1 MLDSQARLSRR
12 GLMVGLAALTAS
24 CATSTPK
31 PSLVAETF
39 TPIPAPPPPPPLVAP
54 PAAAPVP
61 ALGPSL
67 DPNGL
72 IRRPLL
78 FAALDALKRH
88 RGKVAHEDRIYIV
101 DFQAHSSK
109 PRLFRLDLTT
119 GETKAYRTAHG
130 RGSDPAHSGYAQKFS
145 NVPNSN
151 ASSVGAYLTAGQSW
165 GSKHGPN
172 VLLDGLDPTNS
183 QVRDRAIIVHAADYC
198 EPAYLA
204 SQGKLGRSFGC
215 FAVSQADL
223 LALRADMD
231 GGRLLFA
238 AA

>member
-1 MLDSQARLSRR
+1 MLEQQARLSRR
-12 GLMVGLAALTAS
+12 GLIVGLAALTAS
-24 CATSTPK
+24 CASSAPK
-31 PSLVAETF
+31 PSPVAQTL
-39 TPIPAPPPPPPLVAP
+39 TPLPPAPPPPPVVP
-54 PAAAPVP
+54 PPPPVQ

-67 DPNGL
+67 DPQGL

-78 FAALDALKRH
+78 YAAMDALKRH
-88 RGKVAHEDRIYIV
+88 RGKVEYEDRVYIV

-119 GETKAYRTAHG
+119 GEATAYRTAHG
-130 RGSDPAHSGYAQKFS
+130 RGSDPAHTGFAERFS

-151 ASSVGAYLTAGQSW
+151 ASSVGAYLTVGQSA
-165 GSKHGPN
+165 GPKHGPN

-215 FAVSQADL
+215 FAVSRADL
-223 LALRADMD
+223 EVLRPDMD

-238 AA
+238 GA

>member
-39 TPIPAPPPPPPLVAP
+39 TPIPAPPPPPLVAP

-223 LALRADMD
+223 NALRADMD